1 VEETLRTLAL
11 LFPSNPIQDKDLCKW
26 YSKKAI
32 QSNLD
37 LGLLHCGRLKTA
49 DRRIERFS
57 YWHDRLV
64 TLKQVFDEAT
74 PKTMSQWW
82 YDRRN
87 GVQWWTFWIA
97 LLVLG
102 LTILFGLI
110 QCIEGGWQVRLAYV
124 ALQKGGPK
132 SALKQH

>member
-1 VEETLRTLAL
+1 MRTLAL
-11 LFPSNPIQDKDLCKW
+11 LFPSNPVQDRSLCKW
-26 YSKKAI
+26 YSKKAAR
-32 QSNLD
+32 SNLD
-37 LGLLHCGRLKTA
+37 LGLIQCGRLKTD

-57 YWHDRLV
+57 YWHDRLI

-82 YDRRN
+82 HDRRN
-87 GVQWWTFWIA
+87 GVQWYTFWIA
-97 LLVLG
+97 LLVLA

-124 ALQKGGPK
+124 ALGQSGSGN
-132 SALKQH
+132 ALQQQ